1 MTDAHDLV
9 ELREQLNRLLEE
21 WMARTSAGEPAEG
34 GEWTPRADAWEL
46 PDRIVLRVDLPGV
59 SPADV
64 ELRVDGGELVLRG
77 RRPRP
82 EDPDPSA
89 LVRAER
95 PWGTFVRRWALPDVI
110 DRDGVRAVY
119 RDGVLEITVP
129 RRPADAARR
138 VPVEKE
144 KD

>member
-1 MTDAHDLV
+1 MTDTRDLV

-21 WMARTSAGEPAEG
+21 WMARTGAADPAAGG
-34 GEWTPRADAWEL
+34 DWTPRADAWEL
-46 PDRIVLRVDLPGV
+46 PDRILLRVDLPGV
-59 SPADV
+59 SPGDL

-77 RRPRP
+77 TRQRPS
-82 EDPDPSA
+82 DPDPSA

-95 PWGTFVRRWALPDVI
+95 PFGTFARRWALPDAV

>member
-1 MTDAHDLV
+1 MTEPRDLV
-9 ELREQLNRLLEE
+9 ELRERINRLLED
-21 WMARTSAGEPAEG
+21 WMARAGTPDPEAG

-46 PDRIVLRVDLPGV
+46 PDRVLLRVDLPGIA
-59 SPADV
+59 PGDL

-77 RRPRP
+77 TRPRP
-82 EDPDPSA
+82 SEPDPSA

-95 PWGTFVRRWALPDVI
+95 PWGTFVRRWALPDAI
-110 DRDGVRAVY
+110 DREGVRAVY
-119 RDGVLEITVP
+119 RDGVLEIAVP

-144 KD
+144 